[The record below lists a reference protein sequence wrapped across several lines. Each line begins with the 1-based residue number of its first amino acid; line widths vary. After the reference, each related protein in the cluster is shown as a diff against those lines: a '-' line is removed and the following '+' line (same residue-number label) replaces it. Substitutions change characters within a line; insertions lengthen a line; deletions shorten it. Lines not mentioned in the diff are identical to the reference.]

1 MVVISKVHIEKEV
14 TFELNLKKVRD
25 MGGGQQFPHLGNTGL
40 NRMWGGLPA
49 PSHVL
54 NKKLGALGKEST
66 SLSPRN

>member
-1 MVVISKVHIEKEV
+1 
-14 TFELNLKKVRD
+14 
-25 MGGGQQFPHLGNTGL
+25 MGNNSHTLGNTGL